1 MDSMMTRRGFL
12 AAGASCAALAAI
24 GTSTGCSSS
33 QTEPLSSDAS
43 VTYTK
48 ATLCA
53 GCANKC
59 GIEAWVRGGKLWRFM
74 GAEGHPHSG
83 GYMCG
88 RGQGLP
94 SLTTSEDRVTEPM
107 KADGKGG
114 FVKVSWDDA
123 LSDIAS
129 HITGAGSKVALFQ
142 DGRATDAWYAK
153 RFMASVGSPNYYDD
167 SALTNA
173 NIDAAYKTLLGTTP
187 VFDTANAEYIVLLDA
202 SGDETVRPVEVK
214 EFQKVRENGG
224 YVMAV
229 DPRNAG
235 ADMLADE
242 WVAVRPGYELAF
254 LLGIMGDIAK
264 KLDFDASFVEQ
275 YGEGFE
281 EFRTAML
288 QYTPEWASEKCG
300 VSIDAIYSAARGLV
314 KAAPHCHVDVRPGAL
329 LGCGYATSLETVR
342 CAVLLNA
349 MLGAVNQ
356 TGGMFLAKVPA
367 VDESVFE
374 SAPFTKVSAS
384 GDGIAQAGELG
395 VASCQEALG
404 AAAKGGAD
412 VALFVECDPA
422 ADWADSAKVEENL
435 SGIGFKVV
443 IDSVLTETAQK
454 ADYVLPAATYL
465 EVESVVA
472 PVAAEWSVAEK
483 RNQAVAPAGEAR
495 AVYQIF
501 TDLAKAC
508 GKGDDFAF
516 ELDDV
521 NNAFCRVYG
530 ITLDGLNDTAC
541 CAIPGASVLAG
552 DAPAIGTDSGKIPFA
567 SDVFEKAGLARVPQY
582 ADPTVAPN
590 DHMPRLITGAQS
602 MQTRTYTADA
612 DKIVALAKDSGAERA
627 WLNPQTATNFGIAD
641 GDEAELSTSTGK
653 IRVKVRVTSL
663 INPEAVYVPP
673 HYGIESK
680 EMAQAAGY
688 GASVWDI
695 VPRASDAVTGAGMVC
710 EVPVEI
716 RKVGA

>member
-1 MDSMMTRRGFL
+1 
-12 AAGASCAALAAI
+12 
-24 GTSTGCSSS
+24 
-33 QTEPLSSDAS
+33 
-43 VTYTK
+43 
-48 ATLCA
+48 
-53 GCANKC
+53 
-59 GIEAWVRGGKLWRFM
+59 
-74 GAEGHPHSG
+74 
-83 GYMCG
+83 
-88 RGQGLP
+88 
-94 SLTTSEDRVTEPM
+94 
-107 KADGKGG
+107 
-114 FVKVSWDDA
+114 
-123 LSDIAS
+123 
-129 HITGAGSKVALFQ
+129 
-142 DGRATDAWYAK
+142 
-153 RFMASVGSPNYYDD
+153 
-167 SALTNA
+167 
-173 NIDAAYKTLLGTTP
+173 
-187 VFDTANAEYIVLLDA
+187 
-202 SGDETVRPVEVK
+202 
-214 EFQKVRENGG
+214 
-224 YVMAV
+224 
-229 DPRNAG
+229 
-235 ADMLADE
+235 
-242 WVAVRPGYELAF
+242 
-254 LLGIMGDIAK
+254 
-264 KLDFDASFVEQ
+264 
-275 YGEGFE
+275 
-281 EFRTAML
+281 ML
-288 QYTPEWASEKCG
+288 QYTPEWAYEKCG
-300 VSIDAIYSAARGLV
+300 VPIDTIYSAARGLV

-422 ADWADSAKVEENL
+422 ADWADSAKVAEDL

-495 AVYQIF
+495 AIYQIF

-521 NNAFCRVYG
+521 NNAFCKAYG
-530 ITLDGLNDTAC
+530 ITLGGLNDTAC
-541 CAIPGASVLAG
+541 CSIAGASVLAG
-552 DAPAIGTDSGKIPFA
+552 DAPAIGTESGKIPFA
-567 SDVFEKAGLARVPQY
+567 SDAFEKAGLARTPQY

-612 DKIVALAKDSGAERA
+612 DKIAALAKDSGAERA
-627 WLNPQTATNFGIAD
+627 WLNPQTAASFGIAD

-688 GASVWDI
+688 GVSVWDI
-695 VPRASDAVTGAGMVC
+695 VPRASDAATGAGMVC